1 MTVLELEDFVHLP
14 EMDTLIGQL
23 VADRPGLVLV
33 AGLDPR
39 PAAPSKPTA
48 PFLPSGRS
56 TFFGILVRQMLAA
69 HRHGRA
75 VVLAENKDAVRIP
88 RGVREHVEYHILKP
102 PLTYSEAIARAIAD
116 EALLLVVDQMSEDAA
131 PAALAAAK
139 SGRWVVSQLDCV
151 FCGAD
156 VARHLLDLGAA
167 EELLDGLTWII
178 SVQRLATLCP
188 HCKKAAQPDSA
199 WLDEFRRRH
208 PAVSLGNAF
217 FRASGCRHC
226 RQTGRQGDIAVFD
239 VFRAPQ
245 ERARLFDQPS
255 ALSVE
260 EYALQL
266 AGRGEVAIDDIQ
278 RLDAE
283 QLRRTYL
290 LLSASEHTLATTN
303 AELQRRLTELQVAHR
318 LLQQRTESVMSLQE
332 IAHTLITSTE
342 LNDLSK
348 RISRFGHDLCGADKS
363 ILYVFQPDGSAEI
376 LSVNGWDPTYLH
388 QKLEG
393 MAVLGSATR
402 AKRSPGGEPTPY
414 SGYPPGIPARPADLA
429 GEALRA
435 GLRVPLIAQN
445 EVVGLMIVHSTR
457 KPQFTA
463 GEISLLQTFA
473 NQAALAIQRTGLV
486 EALRHKIEQLTA
498 AQAELVQKERLES
511 ELELARQVQQSLLPR
526 RFPELPGYAFAARN
540 EAARR
545 VGGDFYDAFQ
555 LDEHHFGVV
564 IADVS
569 DKGMPAAL
577 FMALTRSLLLAEARR
592 ELSPRQVL
600 ASVHHLL
607 LELGEPDMFVTIF
620 YGVVDTRT
628 QELTYVRAG
637 HEEPFLLRAGAV
649 RRLGGKGGFLGLL
662 ESQEMALSEERVALE
677 PDDRLVLYTDGLI
690 DALSPEQEPFGVE
703 RFERLLGSHAQLD
716 PDELCAKA
724 FDELTA
730 YRGTTEQFDDMAIL
744 VVQVKRESTR

>member
-1 MTVLELEDFVHLP
+1 MLELKDFVHLP
-14 EMDTLIGQL
+14 QMDTLIEQL

-39 PAAPSKPTA
+39 PVASAKPAA

-56 TFFGILVRQMLAA
+56 TFFGILVREMLAA
-69 HRHGRA
+69 HRRGR
-75 VVLAENKDAVRIP
+75 VVVIAENKDAVRIP
-88 RGVREHVEYHILKP
+88 RGVRQAVEYHILKP
-102 PLTYSEAIARAIAD
+102 PLTYREGIARAVAD
-116 EALLLVVDQMSEDAA
+116 EVALVVVDQLTEEAAGAALDAA
-131 PAALAAAK
+131 K
-139 SGRWVVSQLDCV
+139 NGRWVVSQLDCV

-167 EELLDGLTWII
+167 EESLDGLTWVI

-188 HCKKAAQPDSA
+188 HCKAPAQPDSA
-199 WLDEFRRRH
+199 WLDGFQRRH
-208 PAVSLGNAF
+208 PNLSVGDTF
-217 FRASGCRHC
+217 FRASGCVHC
-226 RQTGRQGDIAVFD
+226 HQTGRQGDIAIFD
-239 VFRAPQ
+239 VFRAPE
-245 ERARLFDQPS
+245 ERARLFDQAS
-255 ALSVE
+255 ELSVE

-266 AGRGEVAIDDIQ
+266 AGRGQVAIDDIQ
-278 RLDAE
+278 RLDAD

-290 LLSASEHTLATTN
+290 LLTASERALGKTN
-303 AELQRRLTELQVAHR
+303 AELERRLMELQVAHR
-318 LLQQRTESVMSLQE
+318 LLEQRTESLASLQE

-342 LNDLSK
+342 LNDLAK

-388 QKLEG
+388 QKLDG

-402 AKRSPGGEPTPY
+402 TKRLPGGEPTPY

-457 KPQFTA
+457 KSQFTA

-526 RFPELPGYAFAARN
+526 RFPQLPGYAFAARN

-555 LDEHHFGVV
+555 LDAHHFGVV

-569 DKGMPAAL
+569 DKGMAAAL
-577 FMALTRSLLLAEARR
+577 YMALTRSLLLAEARR
-592 ELSPRQVL
+592 ELSPLKVL
-600 ASVHHLL
+600 VSVHHLL

-620 YGVVDTRT
+620 YGVVDMHT

-649 RRLGGKGGFLGLL
+649 QRLAGKGGFLGLL
-662 ESQEMALSEERVALE
+662 ESQEMALSEETVALE
-677 PDDRLVLYTDGLI
+677 PNDRLVLYTDGCI
-690 DALSPEQEPFGVE
+690 DALSPEQESFGIE
-703 RFERLLGSHAQLD
+703 RFERLLGSHAQLT

-724 FDELTA
+724 FDVLTA

-744 VVQVKRESTR
+744 VMQVKGESKL

>member
-1 MTVLELEDFVHLP
+1 MLELKDFVHLP
-14 EMDTLIGQL
+14 EMDALIGQL

-39 PAAPSKPTA
+39 PADPAKPGP

-69 HRHGRA
+69 HRRGRA
-75 VVLAENKDAVRIP
+75 VVVAENKAAVRIP
-88 RGVREHVEYHILKP
+88 RGVREQVDYRLLKP
-102 PLTYSEAIARAIAD
+102 PLTYPEAIAGAVAD
-116 EALLLVVDQMSEDAA
+116 EAALLVVDQLTKEAA
-131 PAALAAAK
+131 GAALKAAK
-139 SGRWVVSQLDCV
+139 SGLWVVSQLDCV

-156 VARHLLDLGAA
+156 VARHLLDLGVA
-167 EELLDGLTWII
+167 EELLDGLTWVI
-178 SVQRLATLCP
+178 SVQRAATLCP
-188 HCKKAAQPDSA
+188 HCKQAAQPDST
-199 WLDEFRRRH
+199 WLGDFRRRH
-208 PAVSLGNAF
+208 PDRSVGDSF
-217 FRASGCRHC
+217 FRASGCVHC
-226 RQTGRQGDIAVFD
+226 RQTGRQGDISVFD

-245 ERARLFDQPS
+245 ERSRLFDQPS
-255 ALSVE
+255 ELSVE
-260 EYALQL
+260 AYALQL
-266 AGRGEVAIDDIQ
+266 AGRGQIAIDDIQ
-278 RLDAE
+278 RLDAD

-290 LLSASEHTLATTN
+290 LLTASERTLATAN
-303 AELQRRLTELQVAHR
+303 AELQQRLTELQVAHR

-332 IAHTLITSTE
+332 IAHVLITSTE
-342 LNDLSK
+342 VNDLAK

-376 LSVNGWDPTYLH
+376 LSVNGWNATYLH
-388 QKLEG
+388 QKLDG

-402 AKRSPGGEPTPY
+402 SKRLPGGEPTPY
-414 SGYPPGIPARPADLA
+414 GGYPPGIPALPADLA

-457 KPQFTA
+457 KSQFTA
-463 GEISLLQTFA
+463 SEISLLQTFA

-486 EALRHKIEQLTA
+486 EALRDKIEQLSA

-526 RFPELPGYAFAARN
+526 RFPKLAGYAFAARN

-555 LDEHHFGVV
+555 LDEHHFGIV

-592 ELSPRQVL
+592 ELSPRKVL
-600 ASVHHLL
+600 ASVHRLL
-607 LELGEPDMFVTIF
+607 LELGEPEMFVTMF
-620 YGVVDTRT
+620 YGVVDTHA

-637 HEEPFLLRAGAV
+637 HEEPFVLRDGGV
-649 RRLGGKGGFLGLL
+649 QRLGGRGGFLGLL
-662 ESQEMALSEERVALE
+662 ERQDMALSEETVALE
-677 PDDRLVLYTDGLI
+677 PNDRLVLYTDGFL
-690 DALSPEQEPFGVE
+690 DAVSPEQEPFGIE
-703 RFERLLGSHAQLD
+703 RLERLLSSHSRLTA
-716 PDELCAKA
+716 DELCAKA
-724 FDELTA
+724 FEVLTA
-730 YRGTTEQFDDMAIL
+730 YRGATEQFDDMAIL
-744 VVQVKRESTR
+744 VVQVKGEDSP